1 MNCRA
6 LFGGMQ
12 SNSDG
17 LARRGVLLG
26 GMAEDWHW
34 IDGSEKNGEGKGP
47 KRKEVEGKRVEGK
60 RRESIEMAL
69 HRNA

>member
-12 SNSDG
+12 LNSDG
-17 LARRGVLLG
+17 LARS
-26 GMAEDWHW
+26 GMAEAWHW
-34 IDGSEKNGEGKGP
+34 IDGSEKNGERKGP
-47 KRKEVEGKRVEGK
+47 KRKEVERK
-60 RRESIEMAL
+60 RRESIEMDL

>member
-17 LARRGVLLG
+17 LARRGALLG
-26 GMAEDWHW
+26 GMAEAWHW
-34 IDGSEKNGEGKGP
+34 IDGSEKNGEGKGS
-47 KRKEVEGKRVEGK
+47 KRKEVERK